1 MLKTSACFC
10 VPLVRCAVGNIRVY
24 SRRYMRRL
32 VRLEKARAAAIEDD
46 ITGVGAAA
54 ANSTK
59 LARAMEV
66 KRLVVERNKR
76 NREIALMEI
85 EDRLAMAIR
94 TEELRLKALE
104 EEV

>member
-1 MLKTSACFC
+1 
-10 VPLVRCAVGNIRVY
+10 
-24 SRRYMRRL
+24 MRRL

>member
-1 MLKTSACFC
+1 
-10 VPLVRCAVGNIRVY
+10 
-24 SRRYMRRL
+24 
-32 VRLEKARAAAIEDD
+32 
-46 ITGVGAAA
+46 
-54 ANSTK
+54 
-59 LARAMEV
+59 MEV